1 MFSTKYTILLVIAVY
16 FLSLYLRQ
24 PQIFTNRFDS
34 NLIDQYFLCQDIPNE
49 VPGKRVFISDG
60 EIHQAAGYLY
70 WQGYDPTEINFQHP
84 PLIKYLFG
92 LSIELF
98 SNPFIPQIIFGVALI
113 YLTYIYG
120 SRVFQ
125 SHQIGFMASLLLAVD
140 PLLSS
145 LSADALLDLGQAV
158 FILAYILVSI
168 NQKSSYFWQGVFL
181 GLVAASKFWAGALFF
196 LVLTFVY
203 KLVAKKEFNKNFIKK
218 ILNKK
223 LLKQTVNHFSLQL
236 LVAFIIFCI
245 TYLPSFVYRRGAFNI
260 IFFELKTL
268 KYWFNH
274 SISSVPFA
282 SLILFTTGYFR
293 TWWDNT
299 IVKTPAWTILWPIS
313 FFISLFTAGKYLL
326 NKQKVNRQIFLNLLP
341 VLYLVYLGVQAPFE
355 RYFIIVLPFL
365 YLQLAKSIILLLSSL
380 FRRYYGS

>member
-1 MFSTKYTILLVIAVY
+1 MFLKKYAIFLVIAVY

-34 NLIDQYFLCQDIPNE
+34 SLIDQYFLCQDIPNE

-92 LSIELF
+92 LSIKLF
-98 SNPFIPQIIFGVALI
+98 STSLIAQILFGVALI
-113 YLTYIYG
+113 YLTYLCG
-120 SRVFQ
+120 TRVFQ
-125 SHQIGFMASLLLAVD
+125 SRPVGLLASFLLAVD

-168 NQKSSYFWQGVFL
+168 NHKSSYFWQGIFL
-181 GLVAASKFWAGALFF
+181 GLIAASKFWAGALFF
-196 LVLTFVY
+196 LVITFVFR
-203 KLVAKKEFNKNFIKK
+203 LVAKKEVNKNFIKK

-236 LVAFIIFCI
+236 LVAFFTFCI
-245 TYLPSFVYRRGAFNI
+245 IYLPSFVYRRGAFNI

-274 SISSVPFA
+274 SISSIPFA
-282 SLILFTTGYFR
+282 SLILFITGYFQ

-313 FFISLFTAGKYLL
+313 FFISLFTAGKYLI
-326 NKQKVNRQIFLNLLP
+326 NKKRVNKQIFLSLLP
-341 VLYLVYLGVQAPFE
+341 VLYLIYLGVQAPFE
-355 RYFIIVLPFL
+355 RYFIIVLPFF
-365 YLQLAKSIILLLSSL
+365 YLQLTKSTILLLSNL
-380 FRRYYGS
+380 QRKFHGN